1 MLARTCFRWVAWS
14 YNEIVDFLN
23 SVYVLLSRV
32 DLAVEPLVDQPPA
45 SPQIVSEFGF
55 GDPQAFDQGGDRIL
69 VIAPQ
74 GTVAVRASLQIH
86 ETISE

>member
-32 DLAVEPLVDQPPA
+32 DLAVEPLVDQPTA
-45 SPQIVSEFGF
+45 GSQIFGKLGF

>member
-1 MLARTCFRWVAWS
+1 MLARTCFRWVAWT
-14 YNEIVDFLN
+14 YDKIVDFFN
-23 SVYVLLSRV
+23 ACYVLLSRV
-32 DLAVEPLVDQPPA
+32 DFPVDPLVDQPTA
-45 SPQIVSEFGF
+45 GSQIVSELGF

-74 GTVAVRASLQIH
+74 ETMAVRASLQIH